1 MGAPSKGKPNSH
13 MLQSMGE
20 DTQKDPNDPTQP
32 LMSSAVKTGNTTVDE
47 GIATAA
53 THAKAG
59 ADFADTAIGGGFHQG
74 LCGCW
79 TENLVPGGLCIF
91 CCPTVVAATLEAEM
105 NGRTAY
111 FSEMICAPNPFSQ
124 RVRIRDKYEMH
135 PSGWQFTDLL
145 SAVCCAYCFMSQ
157 NVVEVASREGRTPV
171 WFHCPPNFGD
181 SKVDPPQMPE
191 MTQNTGH

>member
-1 MGAPSKGKPNSH
+1 MGLLQGRKPNSH
-13 MLQSMGE
+13 KLQSMGE

-47 GIATAA
+47 GIA
-53 THAKAG
+53 
-59 ADFADTAIGGGFHQG
+59 I
-74 LCGCW
+74 
-79 TENLVPGGLCIF
+79 
-91 CCPTVVAATLEAEM
+91 AATLEAEM
-105 NGRTAY
+105 NGRQAY